1 MQNYQAAVSDISQS
15 KEREVAGIRADLE
28 AALAEK
34 DAALRERETLKSRAA
49 ELQEERS
56 EGLSSVEAETQSL
69 KARAAELQGQ
79 LEAARQEREHGLAA
93 AAEEKQALE
102 AQLAQ
107 VQELGEQNVAGL
119 LTKQEALQQECSDK
133 AEEIA
138 QLGDR
143 IQASEALESQARAA
157 QLLEEKDSANS
168 SAAAH
173 RGQQAELDAS
183 ERVAED
189 LRREVRT
196 LLQEKESTSGRL
208 AAAEEER
215 DLVVKLLQAE
225 RKLKAP

>member
-1 MQNYQAAVSDISQS
+1 
-15 KEREVAGIRADLE
+15 
-28 AALAEK
+28 
-34 DAALRERETLKSRAA
+34 
-49 ELQEERS
+49 
-56 EGLSSVEAETQSL
+56 
-69 KARAAELQGQ
+69 LQGQ

-143 IQASEALESQARAA
+143 VRTAEAEAATSTARAA